1 MNIRGVSFKVPQ
13 GRNDLLQE
21 ILDGIDIQTFCWYN
35 VEGQNE
41 VWSNPEENEALFR
54 KKRYDGAE
62 FSRVILQP
70 HFVLFLKLEAYPPGE
85 NCPDIH
91 TYEEYLKSSCLL
103 LMLIYDC
110 EYVEIFSKDTVI
122 TKTLF
127 DNAGRKGFS
136 EKSVMTEQNFMSKFI
151 SRILCFF

>member
-21 ILDGIDIQTFCWYN
+21 ILDGIDVQSLCWYN
-35 VEGQNE
+35 VESQNE
-41 VWSNPEENEALFR
+41 AWSIPEENEALFR
-54 KKRYDGAE
+54 KERYDGTE
-62 FSRVILQP
+62 FYEQIQQP

-85 NCPDIH
+85 KCPDIH

-110 EYVEIFSKDTVI
+110 EYVEIFSKDAVI
-122 TKTLF
+122 TNTLF
-127 DNAGRKGFS
+127 DNAARKGFS
-136 EKSVMTEQNFMSKFI
+136 EIVLI
-151 SRILCFF
+151 SDENDGRIRMDIM